1 MDSFKNNMDKIE
13 LASQDEVSQLEPYI
27 EKVLEALGHPEAL
40 VTDESWIL
48 DFLCIVDE
56 KEAALELKE
65 ACEKLGFS
73 FDKSDSIVDV
83 AKRVKEN
90 VL

>member
-1 MDSFKNNMDKIE
+1 MDLFKNNIDKIE

-27 EKVLEALGHPEAL
+27 DKVLEALGHPEAL
-40 VTDESWIL
+40 VTDESYVS

-56 KEAALELKE
+56 KETDLELKK
-65 ACEKLGFS
+65 ACKKLNLS
-73 FDKSDSIVDV
+73 FKKADSIVDV
-83 AKRVKEN
+83 ARRVKEN